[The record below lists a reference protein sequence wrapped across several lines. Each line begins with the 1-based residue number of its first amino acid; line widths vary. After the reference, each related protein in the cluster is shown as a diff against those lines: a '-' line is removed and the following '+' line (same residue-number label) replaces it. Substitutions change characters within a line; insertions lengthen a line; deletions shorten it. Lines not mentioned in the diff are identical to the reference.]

1 MKNAAWIAIGLVAL
15 AMLWRTAPDLRRY
28 LKMSAM

>member
-1 MKNAAWIAIGLVAL
+1 MKVLFWIATGICVT
-15 AMLWRTAPDLRRY
+15 AMAYTVAPDLRRY

>member
-1 MKNAAWIAIGLVAL
+1 MKIALWSFAGLLLVA
-15 AMLWRTAPDLRRY
+15 AVYSAAPDLRRY